1 MIFLWVLTWYSYW
14 LIMKNQI
21 NPTNIIGAA
30 IPASLLILSQFSRVR
45 DAFFKTLKLST
56 FQTDK
61 NTRSTDLF
69 ISSGLRS
76 DKNMQIS
83 PVTSASEIQSPCL
96 NTGEK
101 PPQEITISESITRIQ
116 DPCINPIE
124 GSPQETTVPESITR
138 IQDPCVNQIEKSPQE
153 ITAPKS
159 TTPIQSPCVNQI
171 EKSPQE
177 ITAPKSTTPIQSPC
191 VNQMSP
197 QKITVPKTQ
206 KQEPKSILLE
216 DKSQQPLSGSN
227 RCPKNLDYFT
237 KKPRPKQAP
246 EECMTCKNL
255 ISCVCQSNS

>member
-14 LIMKNQI
+14 IIMKNQI

-45 DAFFKTLKLST
+45 DAVSKTLKLGT

-69 ISSGLRS
+69 ISSGSRS
-76 DKNMQIS
+76 DENIQIS
-83 PVTSASEIQSPCL
+83 PVTPTSRIQSLCL
-96 NTGEK
+96 DPAEK
-101 PPQEITISESITRIQ
+101 SPQETTVSESTIRIQ
-116 DPCINPIE
+116 DPCIN
-124 GSPQETTVPESITR
+124 
-138 IQDPCVNQIEKSPQE
+138 QIEKSPQ
-153 ITAPKS
+153 
-159 TTPIQSPCVNQI
+159 
-171 EKSPQE
+171 
-177 ITAPKSTTPIQSPC
+177 
-191 VNQMSP
+191 
-197 QKITVPKTQ
+197 KITEPKTQ

-216 DKSQQPLSGSN
+216 DKSQQPPSGSN